1 MTPTRIPATVITGFL
16 GAGKTTLIRHI
27 ISHAKGK
34 RLALVVNEFG
44 DVGMDA
50 DMLGECKAEGCHL
63 DDIIELA
70 NGCICCTVADDFLPS
85 MQKLLAQ
92 SPPPDHIIIE
102 TSGLALPQPLV
113 QAFGWPDIRAQV
125 MLDGV
130 VTLVDGPAVAAG
142 GVAHDVVALEAQRA
156 ADDELDHESPIDE
169 LFEDQIVAANLIVLS
184 KADQLDA
191 SQIAAARSA
200 IEAHLTAPTPIIAV
214 HGGQVALDAIL
225 GLDMEDE
232 AHHRAQHSHHHHDAD
247 HHHEHEHDH
256 AHKHEHGH
264 DEFASFI
271 IDMPVVD
278 SVAAIEA
285 QLASIAAQH
294 GVLRAKGRLT
304 VTDKALPLVVQAVGR
319 RVDSY
324 FARDNEQLV
333 GRLVVI
339 GMAGLDA
346 NRIAAQLGGQVAH
359 MPASEKHVAVNA
371 SS

>member
-1 MTPTRIPATVITGFL
+1 MTLTRIPATVITGFL

-34 RLALVVNEFG
+34 RLALIVNEFG

-156 ADDELDHESPIDE
+156 ADDELDHESPIEE
-169 LFEDQIVAANLIVLS
+169 LFEDQILAANLIVLS

-191 SQIAAARSA
+191 SQIAAARTA

-247 HHHEHEHDH
+247 HHHEHEH
-256 AHKHEHGH
+256 EHGH

-285 QLASIAAQH
+285 QLAGIAAQH

-324 FARDNEQLV
+324 FARDNEQRV

-359 MPASEKHVAVNA
+359 MSASEQHVAVNA